1 MKFRHAVTSLS
12 SKLLFGSKL
21 SFSTTTIP
29 NVPANIASFPL
40 SFADPSAK
48 AVGTW
53 LLGTAGM
60 VVGMIHIGGLTRL
73 TSSGLSMTT
82 WSPLGTLPPLSL
94 EAWNAEFARYQQYP
108 EWQQRQSMTLSEF
121 QYIYA
126 WEYGHRMLGRCV
138 GLVYVVPWMVL
149 TYRGTIANCA
159 VSQGRLALLGAMGGT
174 QGLVGWWMVKS
185 GLGDDRL
192 GDKNQIKVKPV
203 RLMTHLSMAMATY
216 ATLCWTGWDVLRQTS
231 MTPHMM
237 RQYALGGNLSLLKH
251 VRTGSLL
258 ITGLTATSI
267 VTGALV
273 AGNDAGRAY
282 NCWPQM
288 TEEGEW
294 MAPEAYYNKRDKKK
308 EDSTTT
314 TTTTSWL
321 SASCDDTATTQFHH
335 RWLGQGTGVAAL
347 GLVAYGLS
355 LRRNGQLPRQVQ
367 QGLMAMG
374 VATTGQVTLGITTLL
389 HHVPISL
396 AALHQLGS
404 VVVLTSSLYTLHA
417 CQSVLKHPQVRKL
430 VTNSSIVRR

>member
-1 MKFRHAVTSLS
+1 MKFRHAITSLS
-12 SKLLFGSKL
+12 SKVFGSHK
-21 SFSTTTIP
+21 SFSTAIPTNATTTTTT
-29 NVPANIASFPL
+29 IASFPL

-60 VVGMIHIGGLTRL
+60 VVGMIHVGGLTRL

-82 WSPLGTLPPLSL
+82 WSPLGTLPPLSK
-94 EAWNAEFARYQQYP
+94 EEWDAEFARYQQFP
-108 EWQQRQSMTLSEF
+108 EWQQRQHMTLSEF

-138 GLVYVVPWMVL
+138 GLIYVVPWMVL
-149 TYRGTIANCA
+149 SYRGTIAKCA

-174 QGLVGWWMVKS
+174 QGLVGWWMVQS
-185 GLGDDRL
+185 GLGDDRR
-192 GDKNQIKVKPV
+192 DDTHQIKVKPV

-216 ATLCWTGWDVLRQTS
+216 ATLCWTGWDVLRHS
-231 MTPHMM
+231 SLTPHML
-237 RQYALGGNLSLLKH
+237 RQYVVSGGNLQVLKH
-251 VRTGSLL
+251 IRAGSLVL
-258 ITGLTATSI
+258 TGLTATSI

-282 NCWPQM
+282 NCWPKM
-288 TEEGEW
+288 TPEGDW
-294 MAPEAYYNKRDKKK
+294 MAPETYYKNNNQQDNQKN
-308 EDSTTT
+308 SS
-314 TTTTSWL
+314 SWL

-335 RWLGQGTGVAAL
+335 RWLGQGTGLAAL

-355 LRRNGQLPRQVQ
+355 KGKVVLPRQVQ
-367 QGLMAMG
+367 QGLMAVG
-374 VATTGQVTLGITTLL
+374 VATTAQVTLGITTLL

-417 CQSVLKHPQVRKL
+417 CQSILKHPQVRQL
-430 VTNSSIVRR
+430 VTAAVRR